1 MMRSESPAPVT
12 APGFTPTREAGLSR
26 LEAFLPQ
33 AGRDYNERR
42 NFDLGPDRRDNV
54 SMLSPWIRHRLV
66 REDEVL
72 ARVLGR
78 HPMAAAASFV
88 QEVVWRTYWKG
99 WLEMRPA
106 VWRRYRRAVAAAVRD
121 LDGDPGLR
129 GRYEQATC
137 GRTDIACFDAWTR
150 ELLAHGYVHNH
161 ARMWFASI
169 WIFTLRLP
177 WVLGADLFF
186 RHLLDGDPA
195 SNTLSWR
202 WVAGLQTPG
211 KTYLARSDNIA
222 RYTCGRFPSEPQ
234 LADQALII
242 REPEPLPLPR
252 DLPPA
257 GETPRQGAIGVLITE
272 DDCDSLSLG
281 LEHASIRGAAGIA
294 FTGRRSPLPVGPAPR
309 RFSRG
314 ACADALA
321 QAAAATGCS
330 TAMLDEDATAE
341 TLLDWSR
348 SNGVGTIV
356 TAYAPAGPA
365 AEWLEDVEPA
375 LAASGVTLAR
385 IRRGWDD
392 ALWPYARKGYFSFKE
407 NVPDALRR
415 LGIGPDGAWDGR
427 R

>member
-1 MMRSESPAPVT
+1 MMRSEGPVLAAAPD
-12 APGFTPTREAGLSR
+12 FIPTREAGLAR
-26 LEAFLPQ
+26 LEAFLPR
-33 AGRDYNERR
+33 AGRDYKERR

-78 HPMAAAASFV
+78 HRMATAASFV

-106 VWRRYRRAVAAAVRD
+106 VWRRYRRAVAAAVRE
-121 LDGDPGLR
+121 LDGDAGLR
-129 GRYEQATC
+129 GRYERATC
-137 GRTDIACFDAWTR
+137 GRTGIACFDAWTR
-150 ELLAHGYVHNH
+150 ELLAHGYLHNH

-169 WIFTLRLP
+169 WIFTLGLP

-211 KTYLARSDNIA
+211 KTYLARSDNII
-222 RYTCGRFPSEPQ
+222 RYTSGRFPSELR

-257 GETPRQGAIGVLITE
+257 AGAVRPGPIGVLITE
-272 DDCDSLSLG
+272 DDCDPLSLG
-281 LEHASIRGAAGIA
+281 LGHATVRAAAAIA
-294 FTGRRSPLPVGPAPR
+294 FTSRRSPLPAGPAAR
-309 RFSRG
+309 DFSRG

-321 QAAAATGCS
+321 RLTTATGCS
-330 TAMLDEDATAE
+330 TAMLDEDATADV
-341 TLLDWSR
+341 LLDWSR
-348 SNGVGTIV
+348 SNGLGTVV

-375 LAASGVTLAR
+375 LAASGVTLTR

-407 NVPDALRR
+407 SVPQALLR
-415 LGIGPDGAWDGR
+415 LGIGPNGAQAGR